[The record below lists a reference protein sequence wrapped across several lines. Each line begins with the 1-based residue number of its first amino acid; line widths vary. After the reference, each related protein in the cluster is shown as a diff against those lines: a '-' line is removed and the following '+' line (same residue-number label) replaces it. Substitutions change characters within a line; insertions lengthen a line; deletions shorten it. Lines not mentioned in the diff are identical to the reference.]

1 MAGYPDDASPEQCL
15 EYLKW
20 CLDVHQ
26 SDVRIVGNLPAFGKC
41 SIHRAIKTL
50 EAKLT
55 AADYLADVSEEFL
68 NDFLNNKS
76 CVPGAL
82 KRAIEGHRKK
92 AI

>member
-1 MAGYPDDASPEQCL
+1 MS
-15 EYLKW
+15 
-20 CLDVHQ
+20 
-26 SDVRIVGNLPAFGKC
+26 
-41 SIHRAIKTL
+41 RAIKTL

-82 KRAIEGHRKK
+82 KQAIEGHRRVRLTKT
-92 AI
+92 